1 MQPKAPLKIMTIL
14 GTRPEIIRL
23 SRILPELDAHVDH
36 CIVFTRQSF
45 NQEMSD
51 IFFEELGLRKPDY
64 ILDVKAE
71 TLGKQIANIIKQ
83 SEEVMQK
90 VKPDAL
96 LILGDTNSSLSA
108 IIAKRLKIPIFH
120 MEAGNRSFDWDV
132 PEEVNRRIVD
142 HISDINLAYTEH
154 ARRYLLAEGIHPGL
168 VYVVGSPYAEIFAHF
183 SKNIDKTDILSALKL
198 KRKKYF
204 LVSCHREENV
214 EQEERLKR
222 LFLSLSALAKQ
233 YQLPVVISLHPRTAK
248 KIESLGPL
256 PPLLKFHKPFGFFE
270 FAKLEKES
278 LCVLSDS
285 GTIQEESALLGFP
298 AVQIRVSNERP
309 EAFDAGSI
317 ILTGFEKDTILHA
330 VSMVVED
337 KKSGIVNV
345 IPSDYLDRN
354 VSKKVVRLIVGLT
367 SIKKF
372 DLSKNEYKHDS
383 HTIHK

>member
-1 MQPKAPLKIMTIL
+1 MQAKAPLKIMTIL

-45 NQEMSD
+45 NREMSD
-51 IFFEELGLRKPDY
+51 VFFEELGLRKPDY

-71 TLGKQIANIIKQ
+71 TLGKQIANIIEQ
-83 SEEVMQK
+83 SEEVLLK

-96 LILGDTNSSLSA
+96 LILGDTNSCLSA

-154 ARRYLLAEGIHPGL
+154 ARRYLLAEGIHPGSI
-168 VYVVGSPYAEIFAHF
+168 YVVGSPYAEIFAHF
-183 SKNIDKTDILSALKL
+183 IKKIDRTSILSTLKL
-198 KRKKYF
+198 KKKKFF

-214 EQEERLKR
+214 EQETRLQR
-222 LFLSLSALAKQ
+222 LFLSLNALAKE

-248 KIESLGPL
+248 KIESLGRVH
-256 PPLLKFHKPFGFFE
+256 PLLKFHKPFSFFE
-270 FAKLEKES
+270 FAKLEKEA

-298 AVQIRVSNERP
+298 QFRYV
-309 EAFDAGSI
+309 
-317 ILTGFEKDTILHA
+317 
-330 VSMVVED
+330 
-337 KKSGIVNV
+337 
-345 IPSDYLDRN
+345 
-354 VSKKVVRLIVGLT
+354 
-367 SIKKF
+367 
-372 DLSKNEYKHDS
+372 
-383 HTIHK
+383 